1 MVPRQRYATSLEC
14 SSRESVAAAQAH
26 LAALREARA
35 HHRAITLEIRNLF
48 DAVAAEAVPSALVN
62 ALDDGEPAET
72 VRPGTFA

>member
-1 MVPRQRYATSLEC
+1 
-14 SSRESVAAAQAH
+14 